1 MKRRG
6 SIWLVVLL
14 TALLSACTSTVEPE
28 SAAVRFAAPEGKAR
42 IYFYRTG
49 VPFLIALQPVFV
61 VNAKAVGRAVHDEV
75 FYRDAFPGR
84 YQVFM
89 ASDPETVLSFTL
101 EEGEVKFVKA
111 VIDFSITGS
120 RISAALVEEKT
131 GRQEIGDRPI
141 LEAEG

>member
-1 MKRRG
+1 
-6 SIWLVVLL
+6 LVVLL
-14 TALLSACTSTVEPE
+14 TALLSACASTVEPE
-28 SAAVRFAAPEGKAR
+28 REVARFTAPEGKAR

-49 VPFLIALQPVFV
+49 VPFLIALQPEFV
-61 VNAKAVGRAVHDEV
+61 VNAKAVGRAVHEEV

-89 ASDPETVLSFTL
+89 ASDPKTILSFTL

-111 VIDFSITGS
+111 VIDFRITGS
-120 RISAALVEEKT
+120 RISAALVEEDI

>member
-6 SIWLVVLL
+6 SIWLVVIL
-14 TALLSACTSTVEPE
+14 TALLSACATTVEPQTVE
-28 SAAVRFAAPEGKAR
+28 VRFVAPEGKAR

-49 VPFLIALQPVFV
+49 VPFLIALQPAFV
-61 VNAKAVGRAVHDEV
+61 VNSKAVGRAVHDEV

-84 YQVFM
+84 YQIFM
-89 ASDPETVLSFTL
+89 ASDPENVISLTL

>member
-1 MKRRG
+1 M
-6 SIWLVVLL
+6 
-14 TALLSACTSTVEPE
+14 
-28 SAAVRFAAPEGKAR
+28 
-42 IYFYRTG
+42 
-49 VPFLIALQPVFV
+49 PFLIALQPAFV

>member
-14 TALLSACTSTVEPE
+14 TALLSACASTVEPE
-28 SAAVRFAAPEGKAR
+28 TAEARFAAPEGKAR

-49 VPFLIALQPVFV
+49 VPFLIALQPEFV

-84 YQVFM
+84 YKVFM

-101 EEGEVKFVKA
+101 EAGEVKFVKA

>member
-14 TALLSACTSTVEPE
+14 TALLSACASTVEPE
-28 SAAVRFAAPEGKAR
+28 TAEVRFTAPEGKAR

-89 ASDPETVLSFTL
+89 ASDPETILSFTL

>member
-1 MKRRG
+1 MDASCCPPASPRPIRNDQ
-6 SIWLVVLL
+6 
-14 TALLSACTSTVEPE
+14 AD
-28 SAAVRFAAPEGKAR
+28 RFAAPEGKAR
-42 IYFYRTG
+42 IVFYRTG
-49 VPFLIALQPVFV
+49 VPFLIALEPEFV

-75 FYRDAFPGR
+75 FVRDAFPGR

-101 EEGEVKFVKA
+101 REGETKFIKA

-120 RISAALVEEKT
+120 RISAAEVEET
-131 GRQEIGDRPI
+131 VGRREVGDRPF

>member
-1 MKRRG
+1 
-6 SIWLVVLL
+6 LVVLL
-14 TALLSACTSTVEPE
+14 TALLSACASTVEPE
-28 SAAVRFAAPEGKAR
+28 TAEVRFTAPEGKAR

-75 FYRDAFPGR
+75 FFRDAFPGR

-101 EEGEVKFVKA
+101 EEGELKFVKA

>member
-6 SIWLVVLL
+6 SIWLVVIL
-14 TALLSACTSTVEPE
+14 TALLSACDPPVEQQTVE
-28 SAAVRFAAPEGKAR
+28 VRFAAPEGKAR

-49 VPFLIALQPVFV
+49 VPFLIALQPAFV
-61 VNAKAVGRAVHDEV
+61 VNSKAVGRAVHDEV

-84 YQVFM
+84 YQIFM
-89 ASDPETVLSFTL
+89 ASDPENVISLTL